1 MPRSRTSQGDPALCA
16 ISKTSAGPRHAQ
28 TAAEECRGVGAF
40 LCVVL
45 GSDSGLTMCKTHF
58 IKPEIPPPFLVPS
71 AISKRL
77 GFGMRLARI
86 PYPSARH
93 PYSAPCPPPLTG
105 LARAVGGR
113 GSPFARLLGH
123 ARHRGFISGALR
135 SSCMSA
141 LFTVL
146 RPSPGAY
153 PRGGRVQCYSA
164 DREAGTPLVSW
175 GSCAPGTQERSL
187 SYNTSPTTPNPHH
200 ATTKAETEKQGEQNP
215 KSIAPVQ
222 SVMTSKSDLVGS
234 KVLYT

>member
-1 MPRSRTSQGDPALCA
+1 VWCLVPIRDLLCA
-16 ISKTSAGPRHAQ
+16 KRI
-28 TAAEECRGVGAF
+28 
-40 LCVVL
+40 L
-45 GSDSGLTMCKTHF
+45 

-93 PYSAPCPPPLTG
+93 PYSTLCPPPLTG

-123 ARHRGFISGALR
+123 ARHRGFIPGALR

-153 PRGGRVQCYSA
+153 PRGGRVRCYSA
-164 DREAGTPLVSW
+164 EREAGTPRVSW
-175 GSCAPGTQERSL
+175 GSCAPGTQERSF
-187 SYNTSPTTPNPHH
+187 SYNTFHNPQY
-200 ATTKAETEKQGEQNP
+200 ATTKPETEKQVEQKRKGDRNM
-215 KSIAPVQ
+215 Q
-222 SVMTSKSDLVGS
+222 RTSECLVGIMRQHRA
-234 KVLYT
+234 VRERRRRGPW

>member
-1 MPRSRTSQGDPALCA
+1 MRYGSTTL
-16 ISKTSAGPRHAQ
+16 KSA
-28 TAAEECRGVGAF
+28 VGAF
-40 LCVVL
+40 LCMVV
-45 GSDSGLTMCKTHF
+45 GPNSGLTICKTHPD
-58 IKPEIPPPFLVPS
+58 KTLHPTPFLVPS

-93 PYSAPCPPPLTG
+93 PYSALCPPPLTG

-123 ARHRGFISGALR
+123 ARHRGFIPGALR

-153 PRGGRVQCYSA
+153 PRGGRVRCYSA
-164 DREAGTPLVSW
+164 EREAGTPLVSW
-175 GSCAPGTQERSL
+175 GSCAPGPQGSSS
-187 SYNTSPTTPNPHH
+187 SYNTSPRLQRPARNNKSGDGKGRGAKPQKHSPGP
-200 ATTKAETEKQGEQNP
+200 KRNDLKERLRGLQGIMHMRRVVL
-215 KSIAPVQ
+215 SR
-222 SVMTSKSDLVGS
+222 TSPYVNNHS
-234 KVLYT
+234 

>member
-1 MPRSRTSQGDPALCA
+1 
-16 ISKTSAGPRHAQ
+16 
-28 TAAEECRGVGAF
+28 
-40 LCVVL
+40 
-45 GSDSGLTMCKTHF
+45 MCKTHF

-164 DREAGTPLVSW
+164 EREAGTPLVSW
-175 GSCAPGTQERSL
+175 GSCAPGTPGIQGRSF
-187 SYNTSPTTPNPHH
+187 SYNTSILSYDLHPPARNNKSGNG
-200 ATTKAETEKQGEQNP
+200 KARGAKLQSIPPLQN
-215 KSIAPVQ
+215 A
-222 SVMTSKSDLVGS
+222 MTSKSDLVDS
-234 KVLYT
+234 KVLCTQPILSCIHNCGSWKQRVREERNADYCRLPNLHLLPT